1 MREKPEISLVYRT
14 QQVADLIYG
23 TTNCSQ
29 CFKLSKLSSFFCD
42 HNTNKA
48 PYKSIVGPKKGLL
61 YYENSCAFQA
71 KKEKE
76 FCPKWK

>member
-1 MREKPEISLVYRT
+1 MREKPEILVQYAEKCIPSGSDSDISLVYRT

-29 CFKLSKLSSFFCD
+29 CLKLSKLSSFFCD

-48 PYKSIVGPKKGLL
+48 PYKSLVGPKKRSTLL
-61 YYENSCAFQA
+61 
-71 KKEKE
+71 
-76 FCPKWK
+76 